1 MSQEVTV
8 HVHRGSTDS
17 LEPSVDSVETRGS
30 FDLRLES
37 HGSPAHVHC
46 RLDGDLQR
54 IAALETSNYY
64 VEGGGETIVPV
75 RISAEAIDEP
85 IDGTLE
91 VSTGYGSESVAVPVT
106 VDPVPAAV
114 DVDESL
120 AEPGHRD
127 SSPSPTGLDRVFSS
141 SGLDPGTLA
150 IAVLGLVAV
159 GIGTLTAA
167 AIGGPVATAGA
178 VIVVAGVVAALLL
191 VAR

>member
-8 HVHRGSTDS
+8 HVNRGSTDS
-17 LEPSVDSVETRGS
+17 LEPSVDSVATRGS
-30 FDLRLES
+30 FDLRLVS

-54 IAALETSNYY
+54 IAALETPNYY

-75 RISAEAIDEP
+75 SVSAEAIDEP
-85 IDGTLE
+85 IDGALE
-91 VSTGYGSESVAVPVT
+91 VLIGYGSESVAVPVT
-106 VDPVPAAV
+106 VAPVPAAV

-120 AEPGHRD
+120 AEPGRGD
-127 SSPSPTGLDRVFSS
+127 SSPSPTALDRVLAT

-150 IAVLGLVAV
+150 IGVLGLVAV

-191 VAR
+191 LAR